1 MVLVMKLSTF
11 AWNVYD
17 GHRPVDQL
25 DAYQR
30 STAIQKMPNILEFLA
45 YW

>member
-17 GHRPVDQL
+17 GQQPTESL
-25 DAYQR
+25 DGYQR
-30 STAIQKMPNILEFLA
+30 STAIKELPGLLEFFG